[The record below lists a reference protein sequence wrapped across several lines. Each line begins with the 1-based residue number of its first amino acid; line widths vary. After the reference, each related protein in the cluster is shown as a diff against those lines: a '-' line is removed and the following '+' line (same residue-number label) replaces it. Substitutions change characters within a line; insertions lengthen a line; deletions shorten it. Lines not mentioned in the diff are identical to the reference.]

1 MQGLS
6 ADTYFYSIPVAL
18 LSFSNMLEK
27 MRRESMI
34 AGIVDYRV
42 CGFERQTVADFPRLC
57 NNRKAYDPIHPPVC
71 VALVLDVC
79 GLSNL
84 NNI

>member
-6 ADTYFYSIPVAL
+6 ADTYFCSIPVAL

-42 CGFERQTVADFPRLC
+42 CNLKGRPWLTFRGCAMTGKHMTPFTLPYV
-57 NNRKAYDPIHPPVC
+57 K
-71 VALVLDVC
+71 
-79 GLSNL
+79 LSFSNTWSEQP
-84 NNI
+84 